1 MRWAKTVGALCLVAL
16 VAACSK
22 PLETP
27 KTEPAKETPRPA
39 ASSPTSTVPAPPREE
54 AKAPPPNP
62 VPKPKPI
69 SVRFRLYE
77 GGDAFRDAA
86 AARSLSPGDAAV
98 IGVSERA
105 LDILLPGV
113 SQQVALDAVKVE
125 GANLAL
131 APDGLPDGG
140 LSLVL
145 GPGAAGDT
153 ITVTV
158 NLPGTPT
165 ARLRLTRAKG
175 AQVLVDLRF
184 LDEWRPVTILNSY
197 SSPGSGEIRI
207 SFSKPVIRPEVEK
220 ALRSA
225 QSAPVRGQMYWL
237 DDQTLIWQVALLP
250 LRLDFLLGGAHDQD
264 GLPLPGGVPSVRA
277 GSPPVLVEVHLSDPV
292 DLVRAALPPDI
303 ISAVLTDR
311 QEHINLTAWSPGTTR
326 WDWRTVDFSISTKEW
341 KLKNGHVS
349 GVQPRL
355 PGDLQFWRLNPQG
368 TTVAGLRPRSDT
380 DGIDLLLMDLRG
392 GRQQVVPNFIRHR
405 STPGESGATSYLAWS
420 TDGGRIAALTPAR
433 DPAQS
438 DLIIFKLAEGHRTS
452 EVVELSVAAQGS
464 KMEWSPSSRFI
475 LAGNLLI
482 DLETKQTKALPGRP
496 NEARGTW
503 EPGGGARLLYQ
514 ESEWG
519 PIWLINPV
527 AATPVPFGTGMV
539 VGWIAPDR
547 VYVIRWPSS
556 QGRYVPP
563 GL

>member
-1 MRWAKTVGALCLVAL
+1 MHWARTVGALFLVAL

-22 PLETP
+22 PIETP

-39 ASSPTSTVPAPPREE
+39 ASSPTSTVPAPPREQEE
-54 AKAPPPNP
+54 APAPSP
-62 VPKPKPI
+62 VPQPKPI

-77 GGDAFRDAA
+77 GKFAFREAQT
-86 AARSLSPGDAAV
+86 ARSLSPGDATV

-105 LDILLPGV
+105 LDIIFPGV
-113 SQQVALDAVKVE
+113 SQEIALSAVKVE
-125 GANLAL
+125 GVNLA
-131 APDGLPDGG
+131 ADPDLLPEGG
-140 LSLVL
+140 LSLIL
-145 GPGAAGDT
+145 GPGASGDKIT
-153 ITVTV
+153 ITV

-165 ARLRLTRAKG
+165 AQLYLTRAKA

-184 LDEWRPVTILNSY
+184 LDEWRPVTIMNSY

-207 SFSKPVIRPEVEK
+207 SFSKPVIRAEVEK

-225 QSAPVRGQMYWL
+225 QAAPVRGQMYWL
-237 DDQTLIWQVALLP
+237 DDQTLIWQVAVLP

-277 GSPPVLVEVHLSDPV
+277 GSPPVLVEVNLSDPV

-303 ISAVLTDR
+303 ISAVLTGS

-355 PGDLQFWRLNPQG
+355 PGNLQFWRLNPQG
-368 TTVAGLRPRSDT
+368 TTVGGLRPRSDT
-380 DGIDLLLMDLRG
+380 EGIDLLFMDLRG
-392 GRQQVVPNFIRHR
+392 GRQQVVPNFIRR
-405 STPGESGATSYLAWS
+405 SSIPGTPDATSYLAWS
-420 TDGGRIAALTPAR
+420 TDGGEIAALTPSR

-438 DLIIFKLAEGHRTS
+438 DLIIFKVADGHS
-452 EVVELSVAAQGS
+452 ALEMAGLPVAAQGS
-464 KMEWSPSSRFI
+464 RVEWSQSGRFI
-475 LAGNLLI
+475 LVGNLLI
-482 DLETKQTKALPGRP
+482 DLETKQTQGLPGRP

-519 PIWLINPV
+519 PIWVINPL
-527 AATPVPFGTGMV
+527 AGPPVPFGTGIV
-539 VGWIAPDR
+539 VDWIAPDR
-547 VYVIRWPSS
+547 VYLVRWPSS

-563 GL
+563 GF